1 MATKKLKAR
10 LVGIDKKNLLLLC
23 TKNVHFT
30 FGNNICQQKDSVAM
44 GPLLIQ
50 H

>member
-10 LVGIDKKNLLLLC
+10 LVGIDMKNLLLC
-23 TKNVHFT
+23 TKIVHFT
-30 FGNNICQQKDSVAM
+30 FGNNVYQQKDSVAM
-44 GPLLIQ
+44 EPLLIQ